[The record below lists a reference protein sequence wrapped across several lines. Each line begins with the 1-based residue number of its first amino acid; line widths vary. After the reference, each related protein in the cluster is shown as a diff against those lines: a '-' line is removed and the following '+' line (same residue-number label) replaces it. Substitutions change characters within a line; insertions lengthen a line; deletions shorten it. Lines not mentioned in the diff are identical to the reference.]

1 MSRPGS
7 LRAAERGLDV
17 LNLFVANVQTG
28 FGPFIA
34 VYLTTR
40 GWTQTGIGIALSIG
54 TIAAMVSQ
62 IPAGAVV
69 DMTYRK
75 SLVAGFSLFAFTLSA
90 LLFAV
95 QPIPLTVYF
104 AEVLHG
110 FSSCTLGP
118 SVAAMSLALA
128 GSARLGVR
136 LGRNARFSSIGNAM
150 GAALMGA
157 VGYYLSNRSVFI
169 LAAVLTLPAIA
180 AVWPLRA
187 LDAREWASPR
197 DRTRRR
203 PIAITTLIQN
213 RRLLIFAVC
222 AMLFTFANAAMLPL
236 ASGSITEQ
244 MPAQA
249 NLLIAAFIM
258 LPQLVVAII
267 SPRIGDYAHSRGR
280 RILLIAALLALGVRG
295 LLFAVVQNP
304 IYLMPVQLLD
314 GISAACFGVLMPLVT
329 ADLAGHSGRYSFAL
343 GFVGFAIGIGAT
355 VSTTV
360 AGVLADHIGEP
371 LTLVFLGATA
381 LAATAFAWFAM
392 PETRPPAEGLSNQT
406 R

>member
-1 MSRPGS
+1 MNSTGS
-7 LRAAERGLDV
+7 MRAAERGLDV

-40 GWTQTGIGIALSIG
+40 GWTQTSIGLALSVG

-75 SLVAGFSLFAFTLSA
+75 SLVAGVSLLAFAVCA

-95 QPIPLTVYF
+95 RPFPVTIYL
-104 AEVLHG
+104 AEILHG

-118 SVAAMSLALA
+118 SVAAMSLALV
-128 GSARLGVR
+128 GSAKLGPR
-136 LGRNARFSSIGNAM
+136 LGRNARFSSVGNAM
-150 GAALMGA
+150 GAAMMGA
-157 VGYYLSNRSVFI
+157 VGYYLSSRSVFF
-169 LAAVLTLPAIA
+169 LAAILTFPAIA
-180 AVWPLRA
+180 AIWPLRA
-187 LDAREWASPR
+187 LDARAHAAPGH
-197 DRTRRR
+197 RTNRR
-203 PIAITTLIQN
+203 PITIYRLVLD

-222 AMLFTFANAAMLPL
+222 AMLFTFSNAAMLPL
-236 ASGSITEQ
+236 ASGSITEE
-244 MPAQA
+244 MPSIA

-258 LPQLVVAII
+258 LPQAVVAII

-280 RILLIAALLALGVRG
+280 RILLVVALAALGIRG
-295 LLFAVVQNP
+295 LLFAAVHAPV
-304 IYLMPVQLLD
+304 YLIPVQLLD
-314 GISAACFGVLMPLVT
+314 GISAACFGILVPLVT
-329 ADLAGHSGRYSFAL
+329 ADLAGQSGRYSFAL
-343 GFVGFAIGIGAT
+343 GLVGFAIGIGAT

-371 LTLVFLGATA
+371 LTLLGLGVTA
-381 LAATAFAWFAM
+381 LASAVFAWLVM
-392 PETRPPAEGLSNQT
+392 PETRSAAES
-406 R
+406 RS